1 MRARWWL
8 AGGALLVASWML
20 LFESNAWA
28 AWLLL
33 LVLVA
38 VLIVLEVFDELRAS
52 DARDREALAAEV
64 ARRSKDGI
72 R

>member
-8 AGGALLVASWML
+8 SGAALVVGSWML
-20 LFESNAWA
+20 LFESNAWG

-33 LVLVA
+33 MVLVA
-38 VLIVLEVFDELRAS
+38 VLVVLEVFDELRAG
-52 DARDREALAAEV
+52 AERDREALAAEV
-64 ARRSKDGI
+64 ARRAEDGI